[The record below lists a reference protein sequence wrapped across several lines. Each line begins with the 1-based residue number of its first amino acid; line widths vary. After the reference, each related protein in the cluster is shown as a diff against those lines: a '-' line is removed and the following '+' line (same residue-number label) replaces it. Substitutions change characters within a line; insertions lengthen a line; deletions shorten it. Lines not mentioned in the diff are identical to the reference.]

1 MSGAALRCHFSWGQD
16 RPKQHHSMSKNKV
29 FCLSVGTAAA
39 QAMMLQ
45 SQDSWGAPWTRV
57 AITPEFTCPSKSRIR
72 VSAGSGNALS
82 GRLWSCCRKRP
93 AVPVLVRP
101 VPAAPQCCSHSRGGW
116 SCAGNP
122 RTLKHPLL
130 YASLDQQPSTP
141 GAGAFLPAH
150 VLGLSSSC
158 FIFVFVRSESPI
170 ATTSLELISFSLGIK
185 LCFPSLSWPGF
196 YKGGH

>member
-1 MSGAALRCHFSWGQD
+1 MSIEKQKKGQCWIWQCSEWETLELLLLQE
-16 RPKQHHSMSKNKV
+16 PSSA
-29 FCLSVGTAAA
+29 CAGTPCAC
-39 QAMMLQ
+39 
-45 SQDSWGAPWTRV
+45 GT
-57 AITPEFTCPSKSRIR
+57 
-72 VSAGSGNALS
+72 
-82 GRLWSCCRKRP
+82 
-93 AVPVLVRP
+93 
-101 VPAAPQCCSHSRGGW
+101 QCCCHSRGGW

-141 GAGAFLPAH
+141 SVGAFLTAH